1 MNYYKIPEDELRN
14 LILADLA
21 LEALAEAETFN
32 WKNYQAALKEYCSYY
47 YANCIEE
54 LVEKELYE
62 GYFKTYKLDS

>member
-14 LILADLA
+14 LILADLT
-21 LEALAEAETFN
+21 LD
-32 WKNYQAALKEYCSYY
+32 ALKEAGVFNWQGYQTAFEEYCSHY

-54 LVEKELYE
+54 IVEDELKE